1 LTNLTPI
8 GREMELQ
15 RERGEE
21 KGRRRR
27 GVGFTMISVN
37 DNKSITNKPENQK
50 NKQTNITE
58 MK

>member
-1 LTNLTPI
+1 
-8 GREMELQ
+8 MELQ